1 MRFRFLKSL
10 GVHAMNQQA
19 NQQPSNPIEEQV
31 PSEVPGST
39 PPVKNVP
46 KQNDKVSASPAKK

>member
-1 MRFRFLKSL
+1 
-10 GVHAMNQQA
+10 MNQQA

-31 PSEVPGST
+31 PSKVPGPT

-46 KQNDKVSASPAKK
+46 NQNDKVSVSPVKK

>member
-1 MRFRFLKSL
+1 
-10 GVHAMNQQA
+10 MNQQA